1 MPLPDVLAPPE
12 AAPEAAPDLAAPPPP
27 SEIAPAEDLTPAQVV
42 DASADLATI
51 APTAAKFTPID
62 LPIAAV
68 PRLPSST
75 ADVRAYVR
83 QSAQQRG
90 IDPDTAVRV
99 VLSEGGLTPATWVG
113 DHGSSFG
120 PFQLH
125 YGGVAGGGNA
135 VGGLGD
141 AFTAETHLDAR
152 DPRTWRQQVDWALN
166 RAGRD
171 GWTAWHGAASANI
184 GPREGI
190 GIVRGPT
197 QAVPTYATTMVSAT
211 ARLHISV
218 PNQFA
223 SNLSPQEAY
232 AACGPAAAVGLAR
245 YLGRNPTVAEALQLA
260 KQNGWTLDGGMN
272 GINNE
277 KRLLDAMHINT
288 QTETPLN
295 WRHVQLD
302 AARGTPVIISTPNHY
317 WVIDDYDPTTGEY
330 HVGQSGL
337 VYANGAE
344 WMTADRIQ
352 QLGGG
357 LNGGLYIDN
366 PLVAPAPRIV
376 DAGWAAPS
384 VAQSPARGSALDP
397 GWSIAGMPATP
408 PVDSAVHAANAAVAV
423 AEPESTPVQV
433 LQASAPVSERWW
445 EDSRLVRAD
454 TAQAPNA
461 GPEWV

>member
-1 MPLPDVLAPPE
+1 MRPGPGPAPPLPVPDVPVAPEVAPAPE
-12 AAPEAAPDLAAPPPP
+12 VPQVPVATTTPEIPPAAPA
-27 SEIAPAEDLTPAQVV
+27 VV
-42 DASADLATI
+42 T
-51 APTAAKFTPID
+51 FTPVD
-62 LPIAAV
+62 GLPIATG

-75 ADVRAYVR
+75 ADVRQYVR
-83 QSAQQRG
+83 QSAEQRG
-90 IDPDTAVRV
+90 IDPDVAVRV

-125 YGGVAGGGNA
+125 YGGVASGGNA
-135 VGGLGD
+135 VSGLGD

-152 DPRTWRQQVDWALN
+152 DPTTWRQQVDWALN
-166 RAGRD
+166 RASRD
-171 GWTAWHGAASANI
+171 GWTAWHGAASANV

-190 GIVRGPT
+190 GVA
-197 QAVPTYATTMVSAT
+197 AVPNSTATYASTMLVPAT
-211 ARLHISV
+211 QHAHVSV

-223 SNLSPQEAY
+223 SNLAPQEAY
-232 AACGPAAAVGLAR
+232 AACGPAAAVALAR
-245 YLGRNPTVAEALQLA
+245 YLGRSPTVAEALSLA

-277 KRLLDAMHINT
+277 KRLLDAMHISA
-288 QTETPLN
+288 QIETPLN
-295 WRHVQLD
+295 WRHVQQE
-302 AARGTPVIISTPNHY
+302 ASRGAPVIVSTPNHY
-317 WVIDDYDPTTGEY
+317 WVIDDYDPVNGEY

-357 LNGGLYIDN
+357 ASGALYIGN
-366 PLVAPAPRIV
+366 PLVAPAPRII
-376 DAGWAAPS
+376 DAGWTVSSAP
-384 VAQSPARGSALDP
+384 QSASRGVALDP
-397 GWSIAGMPATP
+397 GWSIAGA
-408 PVDSAVHAANAAVAV
+408 PVAPTAQARVQVLEPAVAV
-423 AEPESTPVQV
+423 APPVPSESQV
-433 LQASAPVSERWW
+433 LEVSAPSPEHWW

-454 TAQAPNA
+454 TQPAPTT